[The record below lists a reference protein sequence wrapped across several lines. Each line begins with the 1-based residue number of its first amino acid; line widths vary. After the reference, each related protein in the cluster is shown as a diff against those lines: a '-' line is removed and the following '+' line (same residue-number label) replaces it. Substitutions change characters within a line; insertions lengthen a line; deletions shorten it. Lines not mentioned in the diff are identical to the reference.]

1 MFKHLFLDRN
11 DRSSRANYRNR
22 MKIIAIANQKGG
34 VGKTTTAINLSAGL
48 AQRQQRVLLID
59 LDPQAYATRGI
70 GHEADGDDS
79 MYHPLL
85 GSCGM
90 EEKIVA
96 SRLANL
102 SIIPSGMDLAGV
114 EIELARMDDHLV
126 RLRRLLTDYKKHDQF
141 DFCIL
146 DTPPSL
152 GVLMTSA
159 LAAADEI
166 LIPLQCE
173 WFGLEGLAKIVQ
185 VIEQIREAGANPQ
198 LTLEGIIMTMYDGR
212 TNLSRQVVEE
222 VSTYF
227 PAQLYN
233 TVIPRSIR
241 IGEAPSHGKTI
252 FEHDPS
258 GNASIAYG
266 NAADEFLTRH
276 KVFAPPATAPATA
289 PANAHA
295 ATVPAAD
302 HNATHN
308 DNATL

>member
-1 MFKHLFLDRN
+1 
-11 DRSSRANYRNR
+11 

-48 AQRQQRVLLID
+48 ALRQQRVLLID
-59 LDPQAYATRGI
+59 LDPQANASSGI
-70 GHEADGDDS
+70 GHEADGNDS
-79 MYHPLL
+79 IYHPLL
-85 GSCGM
+85 GECRL
-90 EEKIVA
+90 EEKIVP
-96 SRLANL
+96 SRIENL
-102 SIIPSGMDLAGV
+102 SLIPSGMDLAGV
-114 EIELARMDDHLV
+114 EIELARMDDHLT
-126 RLRRLLTDYKKHDQF
+126 RLRKLLTDYKQQNQY

-185 VIEQIREAGANPQ
+185 VIEQIRESGANPQ
-198 LTLEGIIMTMYDGR
+198 VSLEGILMTMYDGR

-222 VSTYF
+222 VANYF
-227 PAQLYN
+227 PAQLYK

-266 NAADEFLTRH
+266 KAADEFLTRH
-276 KVFAPPATAPATA
+276 KVFAPPT
-289 PANAHA
+289 NA
-295 ATVPAAD
+295 VPT
-302 HNATHN
+302 NT
-308 DNATL
+308 TSV